1 MKLEPAL
8 PRRGS
13 LLAAEKK
20 ILSSN
25 DRFES
30 ITYHPLTKWTDQPTT
45 AELFNKKID
54 LRNAFTFN
62 IDFPDYLPPI
72 LANARTKLDRLAAA
86 DPQART
92 A

>member
-1 MKLEPAL
+1 MKPVKLEPAL

-20 ILSSN
+20 LLSSD

-45 AELFNKKID
+45 AELLDKKVH
-54 LRNAFTFN
+54 LRDAFTFN

-72 LANARTKLDRLAAA
+72 LASAQAKLERSS
-86 DPQART
+86 
-92 A
+92 